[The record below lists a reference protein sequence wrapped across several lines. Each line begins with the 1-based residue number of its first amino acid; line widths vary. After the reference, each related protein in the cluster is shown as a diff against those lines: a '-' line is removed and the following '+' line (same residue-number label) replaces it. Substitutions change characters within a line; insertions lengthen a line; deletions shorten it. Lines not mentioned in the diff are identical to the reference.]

1 MVCPPGRT
9 PRSCFPHPVTFPVA
23 HFPHGSRPSFL
34 FYTEPMNYH
43 ILLTGA
49 TGLLGRY
56 LVRDLMLADVPVAVV
71 VRRSRRK
78 SAQERMDAVMATW
91 EERMGRELPSPKV
104 LEGDLTEENLGLS
117 DADVEWVRENCDA
130 VLHNA
135 ASLTFVSTD
144 PEGEPWRS
152 NVKGTQNVLDLCE
165 KTGIKDFHHVSTSYV
180 CGLRSDTVKETELD
194 VGQTLGNDYEKS
206 KVQAEKMVRS
216 AEFLSPPTVYRPAI
230 IVGDSNDGFTTT
242 FHGFYASLH
251 LAYTLTRSFD
261 EEKGRS
267 ADIPTRVT
275 LDGDERKNLVPV
287 DWVSAATVHILTNRQ
302 FHGETYHLTPTVP
315 VTSGIIRDVLEEAYG
330 FRGTIFA
337 GHGTELEDPNEVEQ
351 LFYEHFKVYD
361 SYWRDD
367 PTFDSSQTIAAC
379 PHLPCP
385 IVDKDRLLMMAR
397 AAIDMDFRWKDAPVK
412 KKAPEDAQA
421 ES

>member
-1 MVCPPGRT
+1 
-9 PRSCFPHPVTFPVA
+9 
-23 HFPHGSRPSFL
+23 
-34 FYTEPMNYH
+34 MNYH

-135 ASLTFVSTD
+135 ASVTFVSTD

-165 KTGIKDFHHVSTSYV
+165 KTDIKDFHHVSTSYV

-251 LAYTLTRSFD
+251 LAYTLTKSLD
-261 EEKGRS
+261 ASLGRS
-267 ADIPTRVT
+267 ADIPTRIT
-275 LDGDERKNLVPV
+275 LDGNETKNLVPV

-315 VTSGIIRDVLEEAYG
+315 ATSGIIKDVLEEAYG
-330 FRGTIFA
+330 FKGAVFA
-337 GHGTELEDPNEVEQ
+337 GHGTEIADPNEVEQ
-351 LFYEHFKVYD
+351 LFYEHFKVYG

-385 IVDKDRLLMMAR
+385 VVDKERLLMMAR
-397 AAIDMDFRWKDAPVK
+397 AAIDMGFRWKDAPVK
-412 KKAPEDAQA
+412 KKIPEDAQT

>member
-1 MVCPPGRT
+1 
-9 PRSCFPHPVTFPVA
+9 
-23 HFPHGSRPSFL
+23 
-34 FYTEPMNYH
+34 MNYH

-56 LVRDLMLADVPVAVV
+56 LLRDLMLAGVSVAVV
-71 VRRSRRK
+71 VRRSRRQ
-78 SAQERMDAVMATW
+78 SAQQRVDSLMATW
-91 EERMGRELPSPKV
+91 EERMGREFPRPKV
-104 LEGDLTEENLGLS
+104 LAGDLTEENLGLS
-117 DADVEWVRENCDA
+117 ADDVEWVRENCDS

-152 NVKGTQNVLDLCE
+152 NVKGVQNVLDLCE

-180 CGLRSDTVKETELD
+180 CGLRSDGDTVLETQLD
-194 VGQTLGNDYEKS
+194 VGQTLGNCYEKS
-206 KVQAEKMVRS
+206 KVQAEKMVRA
-216 AEFLSPPTVYRPAI
+216 AEFLSPPTIYRPAI

-251 LAYTLTRSFD
+251 LAYTLMKSFD
-261 EEKGRS
+261 ENENRES
-267 ADIPTRVT
+267 DIPTRVT
-275 LDGDERKNLVPV
+275 LDGTERKNLVPV

-302 FHGETYHLTPTVP
+302 FHGETYHLTPTKP
-315 VTSGIIRDVLEEAYG
+315 VTVSTIRNVLEEAYG
-330 FRGTIFA
+330 LKGAVFA
-337 GHGTELEDPNEVEQ
+337 GYGTEIEDPNEIEQ
-351 LFYEHFKVYD
+351 LFYEHFEVYD

-367 PTFDSSQTIAAC
+367 PTFDASQTMAAC

-385 IVDKDRLLMMAR
+385 VIDQEKLLMMAH

-412 KKAPEDAQA
+412 TKTPEDAPA
-421 ES
+421 EGAPAEGAT

>member
-1 MVCPPGRT
+1 
-9 PRSCFPHPVTFPVA
+9 
-23 HFPHGSRPSFL
+23 
-34 FYTEPMNYH
+34 MNYH

-71 VRRSRRK
+71 VRRSRRMT
-78 SAQERMDAVMATW
+78 AQERMDAVMATW

-117 DADVEWVRENCDA
+117 GADVEWVRENCDA

-206 KVQAEKMVRS
+206 KVQAEKLVRT

-251 LAYTLTRSFD
+251 LAYTLTRSLNG
-261 EEKGRS
+261 EEGRAAGLS
-267 ADIPTRVT
+267 TRVT

-302 FHGETYHLTPTVP
+302 FHGETYHLTPTAP
-315 VTSGIIRDVLEEAYG
+315 VTSGTIRDVLEEAYG
-330 FRGTIFA
+330 FRGATFA
-337 GHGTELEDPNEVEQ
+337 GHGTVLDDPNELEQ

-367 PTFDSSQTIAAC
+367 PTFDSAQTIAAC

-385 IVDKDRLLMMAR
+385 IVDKERLLIMAR
-397 AAIDMDFRWKDAPVK
+397 AAIDMEFRWKDARVK
-412 KKAPEDAQA
+412 KKTLEDAQA

>member
-1 MVCPPGRT
+1 
-9 PRSCFPHPVTFPVA
+9 
-23 HFPHGSRPSFL
+23 
-34 FYTEPMNYH
+34 MNYH

-56 LVRDLMLADVPVAVV
+56 LLRDLMLAGVSVAVV
-71 VRRSRRK
+71 VRRSRRQ
-78 SAQERMDAVMATW
+78 SAQQRVDSLMATW
-91 EERMGRELPSPKV
+91 EDRMGREFPRPKV

-117 DADVEWVRENCDA
+117 ASDVAWVRANCDS

-180 CGLRSDTVKETELD
+180 CGLRSDGDTVLETQLD

-206 KVQAEKMVRS
+206 KVQAEKMIRS

-251 LAYTLTRSFD
+251 LAYTLMKSFNENETRQS
-261 EEKGRS
+261 
-267 ADIPTRVT
+267 DIPTRVT
-275 LDGDERKNLVPV
+275 LDGTERKNLVPV
-287 DWVSAATVHILTNRQ
+287 DWVSAATVHILTNRE
-302 FHGETYHLTPTVP
+302 FHGETYHLTPTEP
-315 VTSGIIRDVLEEAYG
+315 VTVSTIRNVLEEAYG
-330 FRGTIFA
+330 FKGAVFT
-337 GHGTELEDPNEVEQ
+337 GHGSEIEDPNEIEQ
-351 LFYEHFKVYD
+351 LFYEHFKIYD

-367 PTFDSSQTIAAC
+367 PTFDASQTIAAC

-385 IVDKDRLLMMAR
+385 IVDQEKLLMMAH

-412 KKAPEDAQA
+412 TETPKDAPAKK
-421 ES
+421 